1 MFQKIQAVDIYILE
15 YIQSNFKSP
24 FLDKTMPFISTIGN
38 IGLIWIA
45 LIIILLLTQ
54 KYRKTSIITMSALI
68 MGTILG
74 EGLLKHIIGRQR
86 PPIDLIG
93 IKLLIPKPTT
103 FSFPSG
109 HTTSSF
115 AVAGVIAKYVKKMKI
130 PAFFIASCI
139 AFSRLYLFVHY
150 PSDVLAGIIL
160 GLTCSYAA
168 IYISRKTGFF
178 PEKQEVIAYK
188 SNTDE

>member
-1 MFQKIQAVDIYILE
+1 MFQKIQTLDIYILE

-24 FLDKTMPFISTIGN
+24 FLDKTMPFVSAMGN
-38 IGLIWIA
+38 IGFIWIA
-45 LIIILLLTQ
+45 LIIILLLTK
-54 KYRKTSIITMSALI
+54 KYRKTAIITLGALI

-86 PPIDLIG
+86 PPMDLIG
-93 IKLLIPKPTT
+93 IKLLIPEPTT

-115 AVAGVIAKYVKKMKI
+115 AAAGVIAKYIKKMKI
-130 PAFFIASCI
+130 PAFLLAGCI

-150 PSDVLAGIIL
+150 PSDVLGGIIL
-160 GLTCSYAA
+160 GLACSYTA
-168 IYISRKTGFF
+168 IYISRKTGFI
-178 PEKQEVIAYK
+178 PDKQETRSYK
-188 SNTDE
+188 SNTEK